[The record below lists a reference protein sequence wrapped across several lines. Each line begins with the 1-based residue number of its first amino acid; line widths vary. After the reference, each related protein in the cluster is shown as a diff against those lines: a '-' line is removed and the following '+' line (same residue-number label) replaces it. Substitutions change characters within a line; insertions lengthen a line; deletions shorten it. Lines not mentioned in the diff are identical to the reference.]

1 MPADSV
7 GSEISQLM
15 RRGPSKGPQQ
25 GRKMPQRQAVAVA
38 LSMKRRG
45 DFRKPRGRSL

>member
-1 MPADSV
+1 MPASSV

-15 RRGPSKGPQQ
+15 RKGPSRGPQKGQ
-25 GRKMPQRQAVAVA
+25 RMPQRQAVAVA

-45 DFRKPRGRSL
+45 AFAKGGSRKV